1 MKNKSKVLILFLSA
15 MLLVGASVLGTM
27 AYLKSSGTVTNTFTV
42 GSVKIELDEADVDVD
57 GGYVSDEDARVKE
70 NEYHLLPGHT
80 YIKDPTIH
88 VDADSEDCYLFVKV
102 VDEIANIE
110 DTETVATQMG
120 NKGWASVQGVAN
132 TYVYIGTDDGAF
144 APLAVSGGGD
154 ITVFETFKIKG
165 SVTNEE
171 LAEYANKTITVT
183 AYAVQKD
190 GFENKTALEI
200 WDEAFGQQG

>member
-27 AYLKSSGTVTNTFTV
+27 AYLKSSDTVTNTFTV

-110 DTETVATQMG
+110 DT
-120 NKGWASVQGVAN
+120 
-132 TYVYIGTDDGAF
+132 
-144 APLAVSGGGD
+144 
-154 ITVFETFKIKG
+154 
-165 SVTNEE
+165 
-171 LAEYANKTITVT
+171 
-183 AYAVQKD
+183 
-190 GFENKTALEI
+190 
-200 WDEAFGQQG
+200 